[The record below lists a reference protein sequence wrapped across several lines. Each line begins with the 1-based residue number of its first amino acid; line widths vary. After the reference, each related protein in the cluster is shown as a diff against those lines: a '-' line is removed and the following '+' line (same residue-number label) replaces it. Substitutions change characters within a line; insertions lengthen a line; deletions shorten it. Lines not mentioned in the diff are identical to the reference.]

1 MLQIIS
7 VSKSYEKSKAL
18 DDISITFPEG
28 KTSALLGHNGAGK
41 STLIRTILQ
50 INQIDSGQIH
60 FHGKKLSS
68 KDIRSFGYL
77 PEERG
82 LYKNMKVL
90 EQLIYFG
97 RLKGLSKEKAKA
109 SALIWLEKFKLN
121 SQAQKVTSALSKGMQ
136 QKIQFICAV
145 IHDPKVIFLDEP
157 FSGLDPVNNQIFIDI
172 IKSLQNQRKTII
184 LSSHQ
189 MNSIEE
195 LSDQITLLSNGK
207 KILDGKLQEIKAQ
220 FETNLYR
227 IKTSPEIKNGITFT
241 VKSNLEQYD
250 LIEITKTKQE
260 AIDELNNSYELM
272 LFQKDES
279 SLTDI
284 FIKTFKLNS

>member
-109 SALIWLEKFKLN
+109 SALIWLEKFKLT

-195 LSDQITLLSNGK
+195 LSDQITLLNNGK

-227 IKTSPEIKNGITFT
+227 IKTSTEIKNGITFK
-241 VKSNLEQYD
+241 VKSNHEQYD
-250 LIEITKTKQE
+250 LIELTKTKQE

>member
-7 VSKSYEKSKAL
+7 VSKCYEKSKAL
-18 DDISITFPEG
+18 DNISINFPEG
-28 KTSALLGHNGAGK
+28 QTSALLGHNGAGK
-41 STLIRTILQ
+41 STLIRVILL
-50 INQIDSGQIH
+50 INQFNSGEIL
-60 FHGKKLSS
+60 FNGKTLNS
-68 KDIRSFGYL
+68 KDIRKFGYL

-97 RLKGLSKEKAKA
+97 QLKGLSKEKAKI
-109 SALIWLEKFKLN
+109 SAEKWLEKFKLTN
-121 SQAQKVTSALSKGMQ
+121 SSNKLTSTLSKGMQ

-145 IHDPKVIFLDEP
+145 VHDPKVIFLDEP
-157 FSGLDPVNNQIFIDI
+157 FSGLDPVNNQIFIDV
-172 IKSLQNQRKTII
+172 IKSLQIQRKTII

-195 LSDQITLLSNGK
+195 LSDKIILLNNGK
-207 KILDGKLQEIKAQ
+207 KILDGKLDEIKSQ

-227 IKTSPEIKNGITFT
+227 IKTFPDIKNGKTYTI
-241 VKSNLEQYD
+241 KSKYEQYS
-250 LIEITKTKQE
+250 LIEVTKTKQATIE
-260 AIDELNNSYELM
+260 EINSNYDLI